1 MSTVAP
7 VQLRIKERLDTVAV
21 TEPGAPPK
29 RLDWAFAALLA
40 LVAVVFVVAD
50 DALPLWAEL
59 IPAFAAVAFVPF
71 RRVIP
76 LIAVVTVAVIEV
88 IILGV
93 ALRDLSVEDI
103 GLPSGLAGIVLF
115 YALCRWAAPRDV
127 VIGFA
132 VSMSSAT
139 FVEWAAEDL
148 TAEDWLIVVPW
159 MIVAGFALAMRYR
172 ASLVLNR
179 NTQIRLSE
187 RNSLARELHDTVA
200 HHVSAIAVQ
209 AQAGQYVAPTNPQ
222 AAVEALRAIEKIANE
237 SIDEMRRMVGI
248 LRSDDDQA
256 RSVAADS
263 LESLADLSGRPA
275 VHIVGNARLDDL
287 PSGVGAALFRI
298 AQESI
303 TNARRHSRDAS
314 FVEVAVTRHGDHV
327 EMVVDNDGTPTTRHS
342 GSGYGQVGMQERVD
356 ALGGSFESGPRPVAG
371 WRTATSIPFRRV
383 DA

>member
-7 VQLRIKERLDTVAV
+7 VQLRIKERLDAVAV

-29 RLDWAFAALLA
+29 KLDWVFTAFLA
-40 LVAVVFVVAD
+40 LVAVLIIATN
-50 DALPLWAEL
+50 DALLRAEF
-59 IPAFAAVAFVPF
+59 IPAFAAVAFIPF

-76 LIAVVTVAVIEV
+76 LIAVATVAVIEV
-88 IILGV
+88 VVLGV
-93 ALRDLSVEDI
+93 ALRDLSIDET
-103 GLPSGLAGIVLF
+103 GLSAGLAGIVLL
-115 YALCRWAAPRDV
+115 YALCRWAAPRDI

-139 FVEWAAEDL
+139 FVEWAADDL

-159 MIVAGFALAMRYR
+159 MVVAGFSLAMRYR
-172 ASLVLNR
+172 ASLVVTR
-179 NTQIRLSE
+179 NTQIRLTE

-209 AQAGQYVAPTNPQ
+209 AQAGQYVASTNPQ

-256 RSVAADS
+256 RTVAADS
-263 LESLADLSGRPA
+263 LESLADPGGRPA
-275 VHIVGNARLDDL
+275 VHLVGNIHLDDL
-287 PSGVGAALFRI
+287 PAGVGAALFRI

-314 FVEVAVTRHGDHV
+314 FVEVAVTRHDDHV
-327 EMVVDNDGTPTTRHS
+327 EMVVDNDGTPTTRNS

-356 ALGGSFESGPRPVAG
+356 ALGGSFESGPHPGTG

-383 DA
+383 DP

>member
-1 MSTVAP
+1 M
-7 VQLRIKERLDTVAV
+7 QLRIKERLDAVAV

-29 RLDWAFAALLA
+29 RLDWVFTAFLA
-40 LVAVVFVVAD
+40 LVAVLIIATN
-50 DALPLWAEL
+50 DALLLRAEF
-59 IPAFAAVAFVPF
+59 IPAFAAVAFIPF

-76 LIAVVTVAVIEV
+76 LIAVATVAVIEV
-88 IILGV
+88 VVLGV
-93 ALRDLSVEDI
+93 ALRDLSIDET
-103 GLPSGLAGIVLF
+103 GLSAGLAGIVLL
-115 YALCRWAAPRDV
+115 YALCRWAAPRDI

-139 FVEWAAEDL
+139 FVEWAADDL

-159 MIVAGFALAMRYR
+159 MVVAGFSLAMRYR
-172 ASLVLNR
+172 ASLVVTR
-179 NTQIRLSE
+179 NTQIRLTE

-209 AQAGQYVAPTNPQ
+209 AQAGQYVASTNPQ

-256 RSVAADS
+256 RTVAADS
-263 LESLADLSGRPA
+263 LESLADPGGRPA
-275 VHIVGNARLDDL
+275 VHLVGNIRLDDL
-287 PSGVGAALFRI
+287 PAGVGAALFRI

-303 TNARRHSRDAS
+303 TNGRRHSRDAS
-314 FVEVAVTRHGDHV
+314 FVEVVVTRHDDHV
-327 EMVVDNDGTPTTRHS
+327 EMVVDNDGTPTTRNS

-356 ALGGSFESGPRPVAG
+356 ALGGSFESGPRPGAG
-371 WRTATSIPFRRV
+371 WRTATSIPFGRV
-383 DA
+383 DP